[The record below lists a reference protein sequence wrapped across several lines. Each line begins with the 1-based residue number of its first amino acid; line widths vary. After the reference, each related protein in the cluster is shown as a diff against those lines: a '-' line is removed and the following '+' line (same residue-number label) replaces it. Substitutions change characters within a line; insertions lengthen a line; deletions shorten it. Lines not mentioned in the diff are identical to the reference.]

1 MCNFI
6 VISMIQSGTKLGWT
20 ILVALLALTVGTTSI
35 VAPAAAQSETVN
47 VDLPGSGTAEDP
59 YIITT
64 AAELQT
70 MENDL
75 DAHYQL
81 GGDIDASDTD
91 GYNDGDGFA
100 PVGSDDETAFT
111 GSFDGDGHTITGLTI
126 DRPDSL
132 WVGLFGY
139 IDSVEIHNVTLADST
154 ITGDE
159 YVGELAGE
167 VSDNSTITDVTVDGT
182 VDGTESVG
190 GLVGA
195 SGLAGDDSTITD
207 VTASGTVNGS
217 TSVGGL
223 VGYQSVHGS
232 VQNAAAT
239 DVTVTGETTVGGLAG
254 YSSGPIND
262 VTTSGTVDGANETG
276 GLVGSNEGP
285 DGEIVGATATI
296 DVTGTNHVG
305 GLVGGNGDRDGDELA
320 KIRNASAHGTVDGQ
334 NDVGG
339 FVGTNVGT
347 IEEATATGPVTGD
360 RRVGGFAGRNG
371 NVWNEE
377 SSILA
382 TKAVGAVTGE
392 AGVGGHVGSNSRT
405 VQNSFAAGEV
415 TATGTSGGFAATN
428 AVSPLATD
436 AEATANESYW
446 DTEATGQSMSAGD
459 VTGLTTAEMTGEN
472 ALANMTDLFDFY
484 WQSQADGYPVL
495 EARASDDSSEA
506 TLNVS
511 LSESTITTGTE
522 TSVTVTVTDSGT
534 GDPVEGATVEISDLQ
549 TSGSTNSTGVVILT
563 VTPDVT
569 GEYPVSVSADSYTD
583 ETVTLTV
590 QDPTAETPV
599 TLSNVDISP
608 ASVTT
613 QQSKH
618 TLTFDAVNISAD
630 GQSDNFSVTT
640 PQQVDLASVDSVE
653 IGTSGTDPTVTT
665 SGNTITFSV
674 NPEGPATT
682 ADLNISVDMTLSAKE

>member
-1 MCNFI
+1 
-6 VISMIQSGTKLGWT
+6 MIQFDMKLGRT
-20 ILVALLALTVGTTSI
+20 ILVALLVLTVGATSI
-35 VAPAAAQSETVN
+35 VAPAAAQSETAD
-47 VDLPGSGTAEDP
+47 VDLPGSGMADDP

-81 GGDIDASDTD
+81 GADIDASDTD
-91 GYNDGDGFA
+91 EYNDGDGFA
-100 PVGSDDETAFT
+100 PIGSDDETAFT

-126 DRPDSL
+126 DRPNSL

-139 IDSVEIHNVTLADST
+139 VDSAEIHDVTLANST
-154 ITGDE
+154 ISGE
-159 YVGELAGE
+159 EWVGELAGE
-167 VSDNSTITDVTVDGT
+167 VGDNSTITDVSVGGT
-182 VDGTESVG
+182 VDGTEHVG
-190 GLVGA
+190 GLVGGI
-195 SGLAGDDSTITD
+195 GLAGDDSAITD

-217 TSVGGL
+217 TRVGGL

-232 VQNAAAT
+232 VQNAEVT
-239 DVTVTGETTVGGLAG
+239 SITVTGETTVGGLVG
-254 YSSGPIND
+254 YNSD
-262 VTTSGTVDGANETG
+262 TVKAVTASGTVDGGNETG
-276 GLVGSNEGP
+276 GLVGSNEALN
-285 DGEIVGATATI
+285 GEIIDATATTG
-296 DVTGTNHVG
+296 VTGTNHVG

-334 NDVGG
+334 NYVGG

-347 IEEATATGPVTGD
+347 IEEATATGTVTGD
-360 RRVGGFAGRNG
+360 RLVGGFAGQNG

-392 AGVGGHVGSNSRT
+392 ARVGGHVGLNRRT
-405 VQNSFAAGEV
+405 VQNSFAAGKV
-415 TATGTSGGFAATN
+415 TATGASGGFVATN
-428 AVSPLATD
+428 AVSPLASAD

-446 DTEATGQSMSAGD
+446 DTEATGQSTSAGD
-459 VTGLTTAEMTGEN
+459 VTGLTTAEMTGET

-495 EARASDDSSEA
+495 KSRASEDSSEA
-506 TLNVS
+506 ALNIS
-511 LSESTITTGTE
+511 LSDSTITTGTE

-569 GEYPVSVSADSYTD
+569 GEYPVSVSADNYTD

-613 QQSKH
+613 QQSQH

-630 GQSDNFSVTT
+630 GESDNFSVMI

-653 IGTSGTDPTVTT
+653 TETSGTDPTVTT

-682 ADLNISVDMTLSAKE
+682 VDLNISVDMTLSARE